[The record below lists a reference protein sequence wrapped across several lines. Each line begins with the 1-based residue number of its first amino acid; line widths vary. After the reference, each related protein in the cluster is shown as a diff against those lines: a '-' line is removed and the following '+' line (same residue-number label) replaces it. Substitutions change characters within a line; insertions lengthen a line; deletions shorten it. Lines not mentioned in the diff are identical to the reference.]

1 MCATYSEKLL
11 GLHINSDL
19 EWTTHVEK
27 LSVGLKKRIG
37 ILARIKQRMPK
48 NKLIIISESI
58 SNSKIRYGIAAYITP
73 TFEREDL
80 KHKKLS
86 SNASELQVLQND
98 MLRLIL
104 GLKQKDHINMQQ
116 VREKIKMFS
125 VNQMAIY
132 HSLLETY
139 NIKRK
144 SASEQIKL
152 KWEDKK
158 VNTCSMSF
166 RSSTNNDVKIPEK
179 PSKKCTGFSYSGA
192 KLFNILPGDIKKC
205 LNSNKFKSMI
215 KEWIWREIPSY

>member
-1 MCATYSEKLL
+1 
-11 GLHINSDL
+11 
-19 EWTTHVEK
+19 
-27 LSVGLKKRIG
+27 
-37 ILARIKQRMPK
+37 MPK
-48 NKLIIISESI
+48 HKLTIISEAI
-58 SNSKIRYGIAAYITP
+58 FNSKIRYGIAAYITP
-73 TFEREDL
+73 IFEREDL

-86 SNASELQVLQND
+86 SNAHELQVLQND

-152 KWEDKK
+152 KWEDTK

-166 RSSTNNDVKIPEK
+166 RSSTNNDVKIPENLQK
-179 PSKKCTGFSYSGA
+179 SVQDLLT
-192 KLFNILPGDIKKC
+192 LV
-205 LNSNKFKSMI
+205 LNCSIFYLVK
-215 KEWIWREIPSY
+215 

>member
-1 MCATYSEKLL
+1 M

-27 LSVGLKKRIG
+27 LSVELKTRIG

-48 NKLIIISESI
+48 NKLIIISEAI
-58 SNSKIRYGIAAYITP
+58 FNSKIGYGIAAYITP

-125 VNQMAIY
+125 VNQM
-132 HSLLETY
+132 HLSFTLETY

-158 VNTCSMSF
+158 VNKCSMSL
-166 RSSTNNDVKIPEK
+166 RSSTNNDVKIYLRINVNELK
-179 PSKKCTGFSYSGA
+179 G
-192 KLFNILPGDIKKC
+192 
-205 LNSNKFKSMI
+205 
-215 KEWIWREIPSY
+215 

>member
-1 MCATYSEKLL
+1 M
-11 GLHINSDL
+11 
-19 EWTTHVEK
+19 
-27 LSVGLKKRIG
+27 
-37 ILARIKQRMPK
+37 
-48 NKLIIISESI
+48 ISEAI
-58 SNSKIRYGIAAYITP
+58 FNAKIRYGIAAYTTP
-73 TFEREDL
+73 IFEREDL

-86 SNASELQVLQND
+86 SNAHELQVLQND

-152 KWEDKK
+152 KWEDTK

-205 LNSNKFKSMI
+205 SNQNKFKSMI

>member
-1 MCATYSEKLL
+1 M
-11 GLHINSDL
+11 
-19 EWTTHVEK
+19 
-27 LSVGLKKRIG
+27 
-37 ILARIKQRMPK
+37 
-48 NKLIIISESI
+48 ISEAI
-58 SNSKIRYGIAAYITP
+58 FNSKIRYGIAAYITP
-73 TFEREDL
+73 IFEREDL

-86 SNASELQVLQND
+86 SNAGELQVLQND

-144 SASEQIKL
+144 SSSEQIKL

-158 VNTCSMSF
+158 SEYMQYVF
-166 RSSTNNDVKIPEK
+166 QK
-179 PSKKCTGFSYSGA
+179 
-192 KLFNILPGDIKKC
+192 FNQ
-205 LNSNKFKSMI
+205 
-215 KEWIWREIPSY
+215 